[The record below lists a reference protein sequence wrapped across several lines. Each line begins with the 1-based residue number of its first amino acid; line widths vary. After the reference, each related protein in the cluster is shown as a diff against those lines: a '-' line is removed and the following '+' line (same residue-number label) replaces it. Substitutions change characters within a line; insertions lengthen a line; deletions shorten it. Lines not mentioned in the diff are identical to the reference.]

1 VERDGGSFVA
11 RAAELLRTLATAAA
25 AVRLYPPTSPLRL
38 QAIERF
44 VQAAHILTSS
54 RGPIQYLVDRTR
66 FVVMEIAVGESQPQ
80 VSALAESLHALQV
93 GQLIIAPGISADE
106 TALFLDIL
114 GREAKAVRASGGA
127 RSALLESGVEN
138 IAVVEVS
145 LRTSTEEGMLG
156 LDLTQA
162 PLEEI
167 ADQIVPAMEAWTA
180 SAAEGQGLDVAAEA
194 IGRLEPAARDLAMQR
209 CAEALLRLDEATRV
223 RVLQQALATDAG
235 GAPMAGMLDIVARMS
250 PPALAR
256 LLRLAAEA
264 ATQPPGA
271 LAGLIELPPQAA
283 AELARLLEPPAVS
296 GRDGDVSER
305 TDTSGILSEVVADA
319 EADVEHIRTLVISAS
334 PREKARRGLG
344 TTVHIAVAH
353 PDAVSVRA
361 VIDALGPA
369 VATGAYDEVARAA
382 ELLGGLAGD
391 PSLSAIVQESRGV
404 LGSPDLLR
412 DCVLRLAD
420 DPDARGPR
428 ALFDRAGHAGA
439 EALALVYVE
448 SDDATRIALT
458 PLARSLIEPI
468 ALTAGKLIRSRD
480 TTTAL
485 GAVDLLRALA
495 SRRLL
500 PTCAHGLEHPDPV
513 VREAA
518 AAAIAD
524 MPGPESRRILQ
535 DALAHRNIAVRL
547 AAVRGIGRARRTDA
561 LDSLLEIIGSSGRG
575 DRNQD
580 LKREAFR
587 SIEMLGSDQ
596 AVPVLEKL
604 AKRSAGIGKRR
615 RENRDLARTTLA
627 ALKRTA
633 G

>member
-1 VERDGGSFVA
+1 
-11 RAAELLRTLATAAA
+11 
-25 AVRLYPPTSPLRL
+25 
-38 QAIERF
+38 
-44 VQAAHILTSS
+44 
-54 RGPIQYLVDRTR
+54 
-66 FVVMEIAVGESQPQ
+66 
-80 VSALAESLHALQV
+80 
-93 GQLIIAPGISADE
+93 
-106 TALFLDIL
+106 
-114 GREAKAVRASGGA
+114 
-127 RSALLESGVEN
+127 
-138 IAVVEVS
+138 
-145 LRTSTEEGMLG
+145 
-156 LDLTQA
+156 
-162 PLEEI
+162 
-167 ADQIVPAMEAWTA
+167 
-180 SAAEGQGLDVAAEA
+180 
-194 IGRLEPAARDLAMQR
+194 
-209 CAEALLRLDEATRV
+209 
-223 RVLQQALATDAG
+223 
-235 GAPMAGMLDIVARMS
+235 
-250 PPALAR
+250 
-256 LLRLAAEA
+256 
-264 ATQPPGA
+264 
-271 LAGLIELPPQAA
+271 
-283 AELARLLEPPAVS
+283 
-296 GRDGDVSER
+296 
-305 TDTSGILSEVVADA
+305 
-319 EADVEHIRTLVISAS
+319 
-334 PREKARRGLG
+334 
-344 TTVHIAVAH
+344 
-353 PDAVSVRA
+353 
-361 VIDALGPA
+361 
-369 VATGAYDEVARAA
+369 
-382 ELLGGLAGD
+382 
-391 PSLSAIVQESRGV
+391 
-404 LGSPDLLR
+404 
-412 DCVLRLAD
+412 
-420 DPDARGPR
+420 
-428 ALFDRAGHAGA
+428 
-439 EALALVYVE
+439 VE